1 MGGLEILKNLNLT
14 YPYMSSNRTQIIV
27 AFIGLVGLIGSTI
40 FSNWD
45 KLFPPQIV
53 ENPQN
58 VATTPPIVATPTPI
72 VPTPSLESLYAPEV
86 KSVIQR
92 SMIVG
97 NQAYW
102 DLDSSLLDEVFTE
115 NALKLLQDSIR
126 QYISSGRKID
136 SQSQGIK
143 YVDISFTDQPLRA
156 KVKFTRSHRVYA
168 YSLQTD
174 QCVEATP
181 EYQQKLTYDLQH
193 QTNGWKIFAIDL
205 HTDTPNERLP
215 CQ

>member
-1 MGGLEILKNLNLT
+1 
-14 YPYMSSNRTQIIV
+14 MSSNPRDSGQIIV
-27 AFIGLVGLIGSTI
+27 AFLGVVGVIGSAI
-40 FSNWD
+40 FSNWGEI
-45 KLFPPQIV
+45 F
-53 ENPQN
+53 
-58 VATTPPIVATPTPI
+58 PPIVPVPPTPTPSLI
-72 VPTPSLESLYAPEV
+72 STPTPSLISTPTPSLESLYAPEV

-102 DLDSSLLDEVFTE
+102 NLDSSLLDEVFTE
-115 NALKLLQDSIR
+115 NALKLLQDSIAEYR
-126 QYISSGRKID
+126 YLGRKID
-136 SQSQGIK
+136 SQSQGIE

-156 KVKFTRSHRVYA
+156 KVKFTRLHRVYA
-168 YSLQTD
+168 YSLETS

-193 QTNGWKIFAIDL
+193 QTNGWKILAIEL
-205 HTDTPNERLP
+205 HTITPDERLP

>member
-14 YPYMSSNRTQIIV
+14 YPYMSSNRTEIIV
-27 AFIGLVGLIGSTI
+27 AFIGSVVVIGSAI

-45 KLFPPQIV
+45 KLSPPQ
-53 ENPQN
+53 
-58 VATTPPIVATPTPI
+58 IVATPTPI

-126 QYISSGRKID
+126 QYISLGRKID

-205 HTDTPNERLP
+205 HTKTPDERLP

>member
-1 MGGLEILKNLNLT
+1 MGKLEILKNLNLT
-14 YPYMSSNRTQIIV
+14 YPYMSSNRTKIIV
-27 AFIGLVGLIGSTI
+27 AVIMAVGAIVPTI

-45 KLFPPQIV
+45 KLFPP
-53 ENPQN
+53 
-58 VATTPPIVATPTPI
+58 PIVDTPTPI

-126 QYISSGRKID
+126 QYISLGRKID

-205 HTDTPNERLP
+205 HTKTPDERLP

>member
-1 MGGLEILKNLNLT
+1 MGKLEILKNLNLT
-14 YPYMSSNRTQIIV
+14 YPYMSSNRTKIIV
-27 AFIGLVGLIGSTI
+27 AVIMAVGAIVPTI

-45 KLFPPQIV
+45 KLFPPRIV
-53 ENPQN
+53 PNQ
-58 VATTPPIVATPTPI
+58 IVATPTPI

-126 QYISSGRKID
+126 QYIS
-136 SQSQGIK
+136 
-143 YVDISFTDQPLRA
+143 L
-156 KVKFTRSHRVYA
+156 
-168 YSLQTD
+168 
-174 QCVEATP
+174 
-181 EYQQKLTYDLQH
+181 
-193 QTNGWKIFAIDL
+193 
-205 HTDTPNERLP
+205 
-215 CQ
+215 